1 MEKEVKLSTGKTIK
15 MREPKLRDM
24 KIAGEK
30 KNKIDEELTL
40 IGNLSGLSPDEVED
54 LTMKDY
60 SSLQKA
66 LKDFLEYV
74 SAIKELPA
82 NNINFILNGPE
93 RNRTIRLIELVVGDG
108 FIDYIEDII
117 NRMYYILYKSPIFLD
132 Y

>member
-1 MEKEVKLSTGKTIK
+1 MEKEIKLTTGKTIK
-15 MREPKLRDM
+15 MREPKVRDM

-66 LKDFLEYV
+66 LKDFLE
-74 SAIKELPA
+74 S
-82 NNINFILNGPE
+82 
-93 RNRTIRLIELVVGDG
+93 DG
-108 FIDYIEDII
+108 KMQEEV
-117 NRMYYILYKSPIFLD
+117 
-132 Y
+132 

>member
-1 MEKEVKLSTGKTIK
+1 MQKEIILSTGKTIK
-15 MREPKLRDM
+15 MREPKVRDM

-66 LKDFLEYV
+66 LKDFLE
-74 SAIKELPA
+74 L
-82 NNINFILNGPE
+82 
-93 RNRTIRLIELVVGDG
+93 DG
-108 FIDYIEDII
+108 E
-117 NRMYYILYKSPIFLD
+117 MQEEV
-132 Y
+132 

>member
-15 MREPKLRDM
+15 MREPKVRDM

-66 LKDFLEYV
+66 LKDFLE
-74 SAIKELPA
+74 L
-82 NNINFILNGPE
+82 
-93 RNRTIRLIELVVGDG
+93 DG
-108 FIDYIEDII
+108 E
-117 NRMYYILYKSPIFLD
+117 MQEEV
-132 Y
+132 

>member
-1 MEKEVKLSTGKTIK
+1 MQKEIKLSDGRTIK
-15 MREPKLRDM
+15 MREPKVRDM

-66 LKDFLEYV
+66 LQDFLE
-74 SAIKELPA
+74 L
-82 NNINFILNGPE
+82 
-93 RNRTIRLIELVVGDG
+93 DG
-108 FIDYIEDII
+108 KMQEEV
-117 NRMYYILYKSPIFLD
+117 
-132 Y
+132 

>member
-15 MREPKLRDM
+15 MREPKVRDM

-60 SSLQKA
+60 SSLQKV
-66 LKDFLEYV
+66 LKDFLE
-74 SAIKELPA
+74 S
-82 NNINFILNGPE
+82 
-93 RNRTIRLIELVVGDG
+93 DG
-108 FIDYIEDII
+108 KTQEEV
-117 NRMYYILYKSPIFLD
+117 
-132 Y
+132 